1 MILSYLKKNK
11 MSSYLS
17 TIHLRSHAHKK
28 GFAFG
33 VSAGI
38 TLSIFTIWS
47 LVTFSSLK
55 NNDSAVVA
63 KNVDQQNT
71 TEEIPPLNTLK
82 SGVASSF
89 QALKDQFGNLKGSV
103 KAVDLN
109 NEYQT
114 MRNDAVN
121 QNGN

>member
-1 MILSYLKKNK
+1 MR
-11 MSSYLS
+11 SYLS

-28 GFAFG
+28 RFALG

-47 LVTFSSLK
+47 LMTFSSL
-55 NNDSAVVA
+55 NNDSTVVA
-63 KNVDQQNT
+63 EGNMNTQNT
-71 TEEIPPLNTLK
+71 AEEIPPLNTLK
-82 SGVASSF
+82 SGVAASF
-89 QALKDQFGNLKGSV
+89 QAIKDQFGNLKGSV

-109 NEYQT
+109 SEYQT
-114 MRNDAVN
+114 IRNDAVN